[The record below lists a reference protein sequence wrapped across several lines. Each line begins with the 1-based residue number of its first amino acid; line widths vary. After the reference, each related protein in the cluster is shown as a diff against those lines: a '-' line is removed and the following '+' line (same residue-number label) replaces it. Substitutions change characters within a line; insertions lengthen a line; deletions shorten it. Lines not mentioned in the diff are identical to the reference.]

1 MTRIVLTRHGQSQW
15 HADNRYTGSSDVG
28 LTERGL
34 AQAEALGAWARDA
47 GLAAVWSSDLDR
59 ARRTAQPAA
68 AAIGA
73 EVRVE
78 PRLRELDFGR
88 AEGRT
93 LEQMR
98 AIDPDAVA
106 AFLADPAGSPMPGG
120 EAPALAA
127 RRAHD
132 GLAHIAARHPGERV
146 LVVTHSTLL
155 RLLLCRLFGLPL
167 TRYRTVFPFVRNA
180 SITEIGWDGDEVTL
194 LEYNSPIDHVR
205 SLVP

>member
-1 MTRIVLTRHGQSQW
+1 MTRIVLTRHGESQW

-34 AQAEALGAWARDA
+34 AQAEALGTWARDA

-59 ARRTAQPAA
+59 ARHTALPAA
-68 AAIGA
+68 STIGT
-73 EVRVE
+73 EVRIE
-78 PRLRELDFGR
+78 PRLRELDFGW

-93 LEQMR
+93 LEEMR
-98 AIDPDAVA
+98 ATDPDAVG

-127 RRAHD
+127 QRAHE

-167 TRYRTVFPFVRNA
+167 TRYRTVFPFVRNT
-180 SITEIGWDGDEVTL
+180 SITEIGLQGDEVTL

-205 SLVP
+205 SLIP